1 MLVSK
6 IIIAATRRIRFVL
19 IGYLQCSCC
28 PIKYILFRMDIADDD
43 RLGKR
48 NHHTCGITEP
58 QMLRGEDRFQCACG
72 RSMCIILCT
81 ASTYNTV

>member
-28 PIKYILFRMDIADDD
+28 PIKYILFRMDIADD

-48 NHHTCGITEP
+48 NHTGTTEP
-58 QMLRGEDRFQCACG
+58 QMLRGEDRF
-72 RSMCIILCT
+72 
-81 ASTYNTV
+81 